1 MFALDEGNTWARY
14 GYKGMG
20 GRECR
25 IGRSRCRG
33 MRKGNRL
40 IRQREQEKT
49 AHQWRLVRNKWEK
62 WIEFE

>member
-25 IGRSRCRG
+25 IGKSRCRG

-40 IRQREQEKT
+40 DKG
-49 AHQWRLVRNKWEK
+49 NKRKRHISGGW
-62 WIEFE
+62 